1 MKVGDLVKYHGSLR
15 DIHAAGGIGVV
26 VSLGSSVDLYGVEVV
41 DVDVVDVM
49 WSPNLTQRSR
59 VAYLELMNE
68 SR

>member
-26 VSLGSSVDLYGVEVV
+26 VSLCSSVDLYGVEVV

-49 WSPNLTQRSR
+49 WSPNLTQRSC

>member
-1 MKVGDLVKYHGSLR
+1 MKVGDLVKYHGTLR

-26 VSLGSSVDLYGVEVV
+26 VRLCSVDLHGVEVV

>member
-15 DIHAAGGIGVV
+15 DIHAAGGIGVI
-26 VSLGSSVDLYGVEVV
+26 VSLCSSVDLYGVEVV

-49 WSPNLTQRSR
+49 WSPNLTQRSC

>member
-26 VSLGSSVDLYGVEVV
+26 VSLCSSVDLYGFEVV

-49 WSPNLTQRSR
+49 WSPNLTQRSC

>member
-1 MKVGDLVKYHGSLR
+1 MKVGDLVKYHGTLR

-26 VSLGSSVDLYGVEVV
+26 VSLCSSVDLYGVEVV

-49 WSPNLTQRSR
+49 WSPNLTQRSC

>member
-1 MKVGDLVKYHGSLR
+1 MPLQT
-15 DIHAAGGIGVV
+15 GVV
-26 VSLGSSVDLYGVEVV
+26 VDVV

>member
-15 DIHAAGGIGVV
+15 DIHAAGDIGVV
-26 VSLGSSVDLYGVEVV
+26 VSLCSSVDLYEVE
-41 DVDVVDVM
+41 VVDVM
-49 WSPNLTQRSR
+49 WSPNLTQRSC

>member
-1 MKVGDLVKYHGSLR
+1 MKVGDLVKYHGTLR

-26 VSLGSSVDLYGVEVV
+26 VNLCSSVDLYGVEVV

-49 WSPNLTQRSR
+49 WSPNLTQRSC

>member
-1 MKVGDLVKYHGSLR
+1 MKIGDLVKYHGSLR

-26 VSLGSSVDLYGVEVV
+26 VNLCSSVDLYGVEVV

-49 WSPNLTQRSR
+49 WSPNLTKRSC